1 MKIRK
6 KDIGKVVEQYISISE
21 QIELLELEKKELN
34 ASIKEYAESY
44 ELKVIPSTEPNR
56 YVKLTE
62 SLTVELDNDKVLDSV
77 GISVFTKIVKVQIP
91 MARKVMDDKTFN
103 HCVAKET
110 VVTKLNKTTGK

>member
-34 ASIKEYAESY
+34 TSIKEYAESY
-44 ELKVIPSTEPNR
+44 DLKVIPSTEPNR

-62 SLTVELDNDKVLDSV
+62 SLTVELDNEKVLDSV
-77 GISVFTKIVKVQIP
+77 GIETFTKIVKVQIP

-103 HCVAKET
+103 KCVSKET